1 MANVGVDSI
10 LFYRRIK
17 HGNSKKDI
25 KNQIENMLN
34 NETNHVYKL
43 ALENMLAVVDMYSDN
58 DDLINSESILDDSLY
73 YIDNDCRS
81 TSFYS
86 SEVLQYEEDFDEI
99 CKSTYSNDYLQDIDD
114 TTSLFKGVKEV
125 LSDMYD
131 YCMKVAT
138 YTMINRLFN

>member
-1 MANVGVDSI
+1 MEIA
-10 LFYRRIK
+10 
-17 HGNSKKDI
+17 KKDI
-25 KNQIENMLN
+25 KDQIEKMLS
-34 NETNHVYKL
+34 NESNHVYKL
-43 ALENMLAVVDMYSDN
+43 ALENMLSVVDMYSTN
-58 DDLINSESILDDSLY
+58 DDLIDSDSLTNDSLY
-73 YIDNDCRS
+73 YIENDCNS

-86 SEVLQYEEDFDEI
+86 NEVLQYEEDFDAV

-138 YTMINRLFN
+138 YTVINRLFN

>member
-1 MANVGVDSI
+1 MEIAK
-10 LFYRRIK
+10 R
-17 HGNSKKDI
+17 DI
-25 KNQIENMLN
+25 KDQIEKMLN
-34 NETNHVYKL
+34 DESNHVYKL
-43 ALENMLAVVDMYSDN
+43 ALDNMLAVVDMYSN
-58 DDLINSESILDDSLY
+58 DDELINSDSLLNDSLY

-81 TSFYS
+81 TSYYS
-86 SEVLQYEEDFDEI
+86 SEVLNHEEDFNAV

-114 TTSLFKGVKEV
+114 TTSLFKGVKEI

>member
-1 MANVGVDSI
+1 MEIA
-10 LFYRRIK
+10 
-17 HGNSKKDI
+17 KKDI
-25 KNQIENMLN
+25 KDQIEKMLDS
-34 NETNHVYKL
+34 ESNHVYKL
-43 ALENMLAVVDMYSDN
+43 ALENMLATIDMYSN
-58 DDLINSESILDDSLY
+58 DDLITSESLIDDSLY

-81 TSFYS
+81 TSYYS
-86 SEVLQYEEDFDEI
+86 NEVLQHEEDFDVV

-138 YTMINRLFN
+138 YTIINKLFN